1 MQKKNRLWT
10 GHPAVSF
17 LFLLI
22 VTFFPAFS
30 IAQSVETWQA
40 HRNDKTAPVPSIVLN
55 HHRYFQV
62 APLVA
67 ALGGELIP
75 VTSDRQIVRLDIH
88 RHRILI
94 NAEQKVFSIDGKTH
108 FLDHPTR
115 LIAGRLWVPS
125 EWLEKVTRTLYGQPP
140 VLRAN
145 HKDIFFN
152 TQNLI
157 PVRVEVQTQ
166 ATLTRILFISATP
179 VVYQLTRRANGLHI
193 RVNRQLATLEG
204 PGLLYRDTR
213 LNGIREVPDAEGYPA
228 LMLLFDPARFRYR
241 AYSLENPFRFI
252 VEIFEPHNAPA
263 PSPAT
268 PTPSQPPSSSSPTP
282 PRAANPREFDVIVID
297 PGHGGAE
304 TGTIGP
310 NGTREKDI
318 TLAIARRLKRILE
331 ARLGLKVFLTR
342 DDDRAVSLDERA
354 ARANE
359 YHADL
364 FISIHAN
371 SALRGR
377 ARGAETYY
385 LSVDWLDEESRK
397 RLNKAEPGAFQSGS
411 RSGDVLDLIL
421 WDMAQTAYIEESSRF
436 ARLIQHTLN
445 QELGLSNRG
454 VKQAPFRVL
463 MGARMPAVLIEVGFL
478 DNPDEEKRLRDPS
491 YQERLAL
498 AIYRSIERYMRSIRS
513 LYSPL
518 TTSPAENTGREGTPH
533 L

>member
-1 MQKKNRLWT
+1 MHKKSRWWIGN
-10 GHPAVSF
+10 PAIPF
-17 LFLLI
+17 LFLFL
-22 VTFFPAFS
+22 VAFFLGFG

-40 HRNDKTAPVPSIVLN
+40 HLNDKTVPVPTTVIN
-55 HHRYFQV
+55 NHRYFQLT
-62 APLVA
+62 PLVA

-75 VTSDRQIVRLDIH
+75 VTADRQIVRVDIH
-88 RHRILI
+88 RHRVLI
-94 NAEQKVFSIDGKTH
+94 NADQKVFSIDGKTH

-125 EWLEKVTRTLYGQPP
+125 EWLEEVTRTLYGQPAI
-140 VLRAN
+140 LRAN
-145 HKDIFFN
+145 RKDIFFN
-152 TQNLI
+152 TQNLFPI
-157 PVRVEVQTQ
+157 RVEVQTQ
-166 ATLTRILFISATP
+166 ATLTRVIFMSTAP
-179 VVYQLTRRANGLHI
+179 VVYQLTRRVNGLHI
-193 RVNRQLATLEG
+193 RVNRQLATIEG
-204 PGLLYRDTR
+204 PGLWYRDAR
-213 LNGIREVPDAEGYPA
+213 LNGVREVPDAAGYPA
-228 LMLLFDPARFRYR
+228 LMLLFDPGRFRYR

-252 VEIFEPHNAPA
+252 VELFEPHNAPA
-263 PSPAT
+263 STPAPPTLPPQTSSPPAPTRAT
-268 PTPSQPPSSSSPTP
+268 P
-282 PRAANPREFDVIVID
+282 PREFDVIVID
-297 PGHGGAE
+297 PGHGGEE

-342 DDDRAVSLDERA
+342 DDDRAVPLDERA

-397 RLNKAEPGAFQSGS
+397 RLNRAEPGAFRSGP
-411 RSGDVLDLIL
+411 RGGDVLDLIL

-436 ARLIQHTLN
+436 ARLIQQTLN
-445 QELGLSNRG
+445 HELGLSNRG

-478 DNPDEEKRLRDPS
+478 DNPDEEKRLRDPA
-491 YQERLAL
+491 YQERLAR
-498 AIYRSIERYMRSIRS
+498 AIYRSIERYMRSIQS

-518 TTSPAENTGREGTPH
+518 TTSPAENTGGEGTPH